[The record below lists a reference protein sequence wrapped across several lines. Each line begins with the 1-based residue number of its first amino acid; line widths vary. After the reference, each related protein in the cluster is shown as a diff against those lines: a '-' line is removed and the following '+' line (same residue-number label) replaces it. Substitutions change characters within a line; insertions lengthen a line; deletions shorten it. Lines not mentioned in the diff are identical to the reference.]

1 MHPACGEIPVTDM
14 LTRLACGEILMMDL
28 LTHLVCGEDPEK
40 GLLIHQ
46 ECGESKEM
54 ILEYKK
60 IGSYAEYI
68 PHSKSLNDKNL
79 EYSWYQINGFK
90 NINQDAIDY
99 LNVNPNN
106 HVGDTY
112 VKDQKEATCY
122 EEGYTGDTYCKDC
135 GAKIAE
141 GTVISAGHKLDKVE
155 AKAATHEADGNIEC
169 YVCSVCGKL
178 FKDVDATEEITIAD
192 TVIAKGEHDY
202 GDSYKSDTENHWKEC
217 DCSSIIEKA
226 AHDFGECTVT
236 KEATATEQG
245 VRERICTVC
254 GYKATEEIPA
264 TGTVTEPTKTDDT
277 SKPTTPNDKNQT
289 TENNQSDTST
299 KPENPSSPQTG
310 DTSNLALWIVLMFVS
325 AVGFGTATVLNR
337 KKRVK

>member
-1 MHPACGEIPVTDM
+1 
-14 LTRLACGEILMMDL
+14 
-28 LTHLVCGEDPEK
+28 
-40 GLLIHQ
+40 
-46 ECGESKEM
+46 M